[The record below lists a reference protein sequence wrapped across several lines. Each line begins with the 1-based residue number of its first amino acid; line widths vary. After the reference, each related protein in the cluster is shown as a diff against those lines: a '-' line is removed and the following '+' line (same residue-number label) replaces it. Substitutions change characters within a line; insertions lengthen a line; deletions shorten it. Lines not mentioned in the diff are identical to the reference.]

1 MSELNAI
8 FPEYIYCTQQID
20 KETKDKRHIY
30 NDFSIIIEITGCTQA
45 KKRGDKAST
54 IHIYGLEKLFLTDGQ
69 KSIDKT
75 MAQFAAL
82 LQAADNPQWNVSYNS
97 NLKSIDITCTARKLD
112 KYSSVKFQL
121 SEQCEFTA
129 DLSNNNHVDLS
140 VTSENFNLFCPDL
153 DESKPH
159 NYTIWAQQVAY
170 IDKFAAF
177 EYNPQEQNK
186 ENEPQEV
193 KAIHKGDW
201 ASIQWDLGNLDH
213 YTASLLDE
221 NGERKTNVSP
231 YIVQIDKDRKF
242 TLKVKKDNTI
252 VTQSLNVYRT
262 LWEKVA
268 EGKCP
273 DGFTPDPK
281 GNNKFF
287 RRSLDNYYYI
297 FIHPFLY
304 YSEDLVSW
312 KIYKDFEKNKPT
324 LPQKYN
330 YYCCNYLD
338 SYEKIV
344 ICYTC
349 EDKIFLTEYYFDQ
362 KWTTPVSLKNQEW
375 SFCHAVKKNTSTTK
389 LFAVNN
395 KCIDIFDISNNKLIN
410 DGSITMPGKIISIDT
425 LIIETL
431 FDDPLKD
438 YSETYCAILCDN
450 NRAYV
455 YNLDNEYRNNI
466 FEFEKDNQHNIFLIK
481 TNSIYIVL
489 DNYVFELNDKEKFSD
504 QHFSPKDTI
513 KDQNNQNL
521 SFIGKRNSD
530 TFSEIILDNG
540 SLCLWDNKF

>member
-1 MSELNAI
+1 MSEIKAI
-8 FPEYIYCTQQID
+8 FPEHIYCTQQID

-45 KKRGDKAST
+45 KKRGDNASI

-82 LQAADNPQWNVSYNS
+82 LQAVDNPQWNVSYNTNS
-97 NLKSIDITCTARKLD
+97 KSIDITCTARKLD

-129 DLSNNNHVDLS
+129 DLSNNNHVDLI

-153 DESKPH
+153 DEGKKLY
-159 NYTIWAQQVAY
+159 YTIWAQQVAY
-170 IDKFAAF
+170 IDKFAAY

-186 ENEPQEV
+186 ENDPQEV

-268 EGKCP
+268 EGQCP
-273 DGFTPDPK
+273 EGFTPDPK

-287 RRSLDNYYYI
+287 YRGFNQFYI
-297 FIHPFLY
+297 YIHPY
-304 YSEDLVSW
+304 
-312 KIYKDFEKNKPT
+312 IYKSKNLIDWDVIAEYPNPPKN
-324 LPQKYN
+324 YN
-330 YYCCNYLD
+330 YYCCNQ
-338 SYEKIV
+338 SYGYDEAI

-349 EDKIFLTEYYFDQ
+349 DDKIILKEIEFSGNNVIWKEEKEFESQ
-362 KWTTPVSLKNQEW
+362 KWK
-375 SFCHAVKKNTSTTK
+375 FCQAKKIYNKINLIATK
-389 LFAVNN
+389 DYE
-395 KCIDIFDISNNKLIN
+395 IDIFEINKEGLKRIKKT
-410 DGSITMPGKIISIDT
+410 GSPDLSKIISIDT
-425 LIIETL
+425 LYNQEI
-431 FDDPLKD
+431 
-438 YSETYCAILCDN
+438 YYAILCN
-450 NRAYV
+450 NKRVYV
-455 YNLDNEYRNNI
+455 YNIENELKNNI
-466 FEFEKDNQHNIFLIK
+466 FEFDKDNQKNIFLIK
-481 TNSIYIVL
+481 TNSIYVVL
-489 DNYVFELNDKEKFSD
+489 NNYVFELNDREKFTD
-504 QHFSPKDTI
+504 IHYSPIDIDSVKENQSFTI
-513 KDQNNQNL
+513 IGERD
-521 SFIGKRNSD
+521 SFTISA
-530 TFSEIILDNG
+530 IIQKTTKLDI
-540 SLCLWDNKF
+540 WDYKF

>member
-1 MSELNAI
+1 MSEIKAI
-8 FPEYIYCTQQID
+8 FPERIYCTQQID

-45 KKRGDKAST
+45 KKRGDNASI

-82 LQAADNPQWNVSYNS
+82 LQAVDNPQWNVSYNTNS
-97 NLKSIDITCTARKLD
+97 KSIDITCTTRKLD
-112 KYSSVKFQL
+112 KYSIVKFQL

-129 DLSNNNHVDLS
+129 NLSNNNHVDLS

-186 ENEPQEV
+186 KNEPQEV

-268 EGKCP
+268 EGQCP
-273 DGFTPDPK
+273 EGFTPDPK

-287 RRSLDNYYYI
+287 YKRDGYYFY
-297 FIHPFLY
+297 IHPY
-304 YSEDLVSW
+304 IWYSEDLINWSI
-312 KIYKDFEKNKPT
+312 KSSMNTEAPNNFDS
-324 LPQKYN
+324 
-330 YYCCNYLD
+330 YYCN
-338 SYEKIV
+338 
-344 ICYTC
+344 
-349 EDKIFLTEYYFDQ
+349 
-362 KWTTPVSLKNQEW
+362 
-375 SFCHAVKKNTSTTK
+375 
-389 LFAVNN
+389 
-395 KCIDIFDISNNKLIN
+395 
-410 DGSITMPGKIISIDT
+410 
-425 LIIETL
+425 
-431 FDDPLKD
+431 
-438 YSETYCAILCDN
+438 YSETYDEAIICFTSKEKITIVEYHFRDKTWFRYNFIEKNDKN
-450 NRAYV
+450 NGWTFCQAIKRHSKTILFTANQWEIDIYNVIQNNDDYYLEANPFATYFSPEGSEIISMDLLHIDSKSSEIYFALICNNKRIYV
-455 YNLDNEYRNNI
+455 YDIDNEYRNNL
-466 FEFEKDNQHNIFLIK
+466 FEIKENNQKNIFLIK
-481 TNSIYIVL
+481 TNSTYVVL
-489 DNYVFELNDKEKFSD
+489 NNYVFELNDREKFTD
-504 QHFSPKDTI
+504 IHFSPQISNKDI
-513 KDQNNQNL
+513 NNQEIL
-521 SFIGKRNSD
+521 IVGKRNEY
-530 TFSEIILDNG
+530 TFSAIIQKQKELSVWNY
-540 SLCLWDNKF
+540 KF